1 MVPAVLVLAVVWIGL
16 LALSNVRERATEIG
30 ILRAIGVRT
39 RSVVRVF
46 ITRAMITGL
55 LGAAI
60 GYAAGLAVA
69 VLVERL
75 SPSLR
80 VDSAAALFEP
90 RLLAIVLAAAPLLAM
105 LASWAPAM
113 LAGRQDPAV
122 ILARE

>member
-1 MVPAVLVLAVVWIGL
+1 
-16 LALSNVRERATEIG
+16 LSNVRERATEIS
-30 ILRAIGVRT
+30 ILRAIGVRA

-69 VLVERL
+69 VIVESL

-105 LASWAPAM
+105 LAS
-113 LAGRQDPAV
+113 
-122 ILARE
+122 

>member
-1 MVPAVLVLAVVWIGL
+1 VLVLAAVWIGL

-30 ILRAIGVRT
+30 ILRAIGVRA
-39 RSVVRVF
+39 RAIVRVF

-60 GYAAGLAVA
+60 GYVAGLAVA
-69 VLVERL
+69 VLVERS

-80 VDSAAALFEP
+80 VDSSAALFEP
-90 RLLAIVLAAAPLLAM
+90 RLLAIVLVAAPLLAM